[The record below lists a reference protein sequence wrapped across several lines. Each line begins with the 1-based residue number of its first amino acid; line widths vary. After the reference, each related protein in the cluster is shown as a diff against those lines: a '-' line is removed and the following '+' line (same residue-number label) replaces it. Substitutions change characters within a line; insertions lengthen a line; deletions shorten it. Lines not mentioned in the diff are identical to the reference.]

1 MEAIVGGFCVSA
13 VEGKGGGVKLKG
25 GENGKQQCKDWWR
38 CEDKWAMGNTSVY
51 VGKGVISN
59 NSTNSPDHR
68 TSERRA
74 RH

>member
-1 MEAIVGGFCVSA
+1 MFT
-13 VEGKGGGVKLKG
+13 VEGKGEVKKLKG
-25 GENGKQQCKDWWR
+25 GKNGKQQCRDWWMY
-38 CEDKWAMGNTSVY
+38 EDEWAMGISSVY
-51 VGKGVISN
+51 AGKGVISN